1 MEKTTTVFIAD
12 SAEDFTSGLSAAL
25 QCRRLSCFGD
35 CRRRGAGNPHD

>member
-25 QCRRLSCFGD
+25 QRADGFHVWGLPATGSWQS
-35 CRRRGAGNPHD
+35 A

>member
-25 QCRRLSCFGD
+25 QRSVSMFWGLPATGSWQS
-35 CRRRGAGNPHD
+35 A